1 MNELKKM
8 KDLFDD
14 FIKEADKFV
23 SEQKKQRVEQVSEK
37 IIYWG
42 ETAEKDMPWEN
53 SKDWCEEKGGRLPT
67 LEELEKAY
75 KDGVSGFDPKRRY
88 WSSTPSIYLGAYY
101 VRFSDYV
108 SASGFTG
115 DGYSVRCVYDK

>member
-23 SEQKKQRVEQVSEK
+23 SEQKKERIEQVSEK

-42 ETAEKDMPWEN
+42 ETAEKEMEQEEG
-53 SKDWCEEKGGRLPT
+53 KDWCESQGGRLPT
-67 LEELEKAY
+67 LKELKKA
-75 KDGVSGFDPKRRY
+75 KEDGISGFRAGYHY
-88 WSSTPSIYLGAYY
+88 WTSTPFDFGAYC
-101 VRFSDYV
+101 VRFGGCYSR
-108 SASGFTG
+108 SALTVGAC
-115 DGYSVRCVYDK
+115 SVRCVYDK